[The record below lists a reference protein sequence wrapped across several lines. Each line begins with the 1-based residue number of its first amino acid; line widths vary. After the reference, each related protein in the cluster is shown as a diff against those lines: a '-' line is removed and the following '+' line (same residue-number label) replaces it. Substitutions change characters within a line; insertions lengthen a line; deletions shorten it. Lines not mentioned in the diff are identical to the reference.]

1 VRLAVLAAAG
11 ALAACAYPVDRAA
24 CAIDSDC
31 GPSGFCV
38 AGGCRSGTRTCPA
51 LQPTY
56 SSIDRNLFQVSC
68 GTSGN
73 KAINCHSAEGAATA
87 SFLDLSGDAYPRLFN
102 RTAVNP
108 LGDLKDLI
116 LAGESMGATL
126 SLSVAAELG
135 SRVNRIVALNTYD
148 YPQGVERANSLAT
161 ILVKAMRIPGFG
173 LIPSKLEN
181 ALILSGV
188 LRGGFFDPKKLPK
201 DFVQEL
207 IRSGHR
213 PGYARVETAY
223 FRGLKSYCAARQVY
237 SRVKA
242 PVTLVYGDHDWSRP
256 PEREAVARLVPGSR
270 MLTLADTGH
279 FASLEHPDEVAR
291 ILIDATR

>member
-1 VRLAVLAAAG
+1 MMSNYTENWAGPGEINYISLKSGSRLRYLKTGTGRALVLMHTLRTQLDYFQKLIPKLTGHFTIYAVDLPGLGWSEIRPGASYEEPAVRHDMVEWIE
-11 ALAACAYPVDRAA
+11 R
-24 CAIDSDC
+24 
-31 GPSGFCV
+31 
-38 AGGCRSGTRTCPA
+38 
-51 LQPTY
+51 
-56 SSIDRNLFQVSC
+56 
-68 GTSGN
+68 
-73 KAINCHSAEGAATA
+73 
-87 SFLDLSGDAYPRLFN
+87 LD
-102 RTAVNP
+102 V
-108 LGDLKDLI
+108 KDLT

-173 LIPSKLEN
+173 LIPSTLEN

-270 MLTLADTGH
+270 MFTLADTGH